1 MAKVQVCVSIDES
14 LLKWVEEGI
23 TDKTFA
29 TKLILAPGRAAFPTS
44 IAEHDGCRPKGRRYT
59 AFNRSP

>member
-29 TKLILAPGRAAFPTS
+29 TKSHAFEAGLAKLKLSYQNKAKRK
-44 IAEHDGCRPKGRRYT
+44 KGADR
-59 AFNRSP
+59 

>member
-1 MAKVQVCVSIDES
+1 MAKVPVCVSIDES

-29 TKLILAPGRAAFPTS
+29 TKSHAFEAGLAKLKLSYQNKAKRK
-44 IAEHDGCRPKGRRYT
+44 KG
-59 AFNRSP
+59 ADS